1 MAKNSELMTRP
12 APALPST
19 GNMEMALSGRE
30 AIEALA
36 RSEIDLGVELAMKYP
51 RSIDLFMEKSIKDA
65 TRSVETA
72 ASCIYSKPIG
82 GGAVT
87 GPSIRLA
94 EILRA
99 NYKHLRTAAR
109 HLATDRDNMTV
120 TCQAICY
127 DLENNNQIMDEVTA
141 SIRGRDGRIYS
152 SDVIITTIAATKSK
166 AVRNVILQAIPRAYA
181 DEVMVEA
188 KKAITGENKKGGK
201 AKETLADQIKR
212 AIAHFTALGVPKDR
226 ILQRFQRASEAELT
240 RDDLV
245 TLSGFVT
252 ALSEPGNE
260 STLDEMFPAPPK
272 VESPRLGK
280 SKPLGA
286 EVEQPQEIEGVGTAD
301 IFN

>member
-1 MAKNSELMTRP
+1 
-12 APALPST
+12 
-19 GNMEMALSGRE
+19 MENALSGRE

-51 RSIDLFMEKSIKDA
+51 RSISQFLAKSKEDA
-65 TRSVETA
+65 CRSVETA

-87 GPSIRLA
+87 GPSVRLA

-109 HLATDRDNMTV
+109 HLSTDRDNMTV

-141 SIRGRDGRIYS
+141 SIRDRSGKIYS
-152 SDVIITTIAATKSK
+152 NDVIITTIAATKSK

-201 AKETLADQIKR
+201 AKETLADQIQR
-212 AIAHFTALGVPKDR
+212 AIKHFTALGVPKER
-226 ILQRFQRASEAELT
+226 ILHRFGRQSDGDIT
-240 RDDLV
+240 RDDMVVLV
-245 TLSGFVT
+245 GFVT
-252 ALSEPGNE
+252 ALNEPGNE
-260 STLDEMFPAPPK
+260 VSLDEMFPAPPK
-272 VESPRLGK
+272 VDTPRLGK
-280 SKPLGA
+280 KAPTGQ
-286 EVEQPQEIEGVGTAD
+286 EVQEAQVREPEPIGTAD
-301 IFN
+301 IFS